1 MIIYKP
7 SGSFFRD
14 IRHFNRTLVIRRL
27 LGYVFFYGLAV
38 AALAALFLWADWSK
52 YLKLDGLSSIFSF
65 LGVVLSI
72 LLVFRTNTA
81 YDRWW
86 EGRKQWGALV
96 NHSRNL
102 AIVGQVCFPEENK
115 ALRHRLALLI
125 SNFCLAFKEHLREGV
140 RLEELIELSA
150 RDRQLYAEQQHLP
163 AYISAQIQQ
172 LLVQAY
178 RRGEIRELDQL
189 NFKPHTQ
196 ALLDVL
202 GACERIKKTPIPFSY
217 EIFLRLFIVCYAL
230 ILPFVILPNFGFWGL
245 PVLMLILFAFLGLEL
260 MAAEIQDPFGRDCND
275 LPTGDMAH
283 TIRKNVF
290 EILEAKHEE
299 GAPASNYSK
308 LS

>member
-7 SGSFFRD
+7 SGSFLRD
-14 IRHFNRTLVIRRL
+14 IRHFKRTAVIRQL
-27 LGYVFFYGLAV
+27 ISAVLFYGLAV
-38 AALAALFLWADWSK
+38 AVLAALFIWADWSK

-115 ALRHRLALLI
+115 LLRHRLALLI

-140 RLEELIELSA
+140 QLEELIELSA
-150 RDRQLYAEQQHLP
+150 RDRQIYAKQQHLP
-163 AYISAQIQQ
+163 AYISGQIQA
-172 LLVQAY
+172 LVVQAY

-217 EIFLRLFIVCYAL
+217 EIFLRLYIICYAL
-230 ILPFVILPNFGFWGL
+230 ILPFVILPSFGFWGL
-245 PVLMLILFAFLGLEL
+245 PVLMLILFAFLGLDL
-260 MAAEIQDPFGRDCND
+260 MAAEIQDPFGKDCND
-275 LPTGDMAH
+275 LPTSNIAH

-290 EILEAKHEE
+290 EILEAKHEQTIV
-299 GAPASNYSK
+299 AANYSK